1 MLLRGRPPPPDDTL
15 RALAALRLQSLHRDF
30 SPRAPLPRL
39 DRLLPPSAPPRED
52 PPRPVPRPPPSA
64 ALLAGAIW
72 SPGLA
77 KRRAERT
84 RRGGGAGGTAGSVAR
99 EGGGGA
105 GAAAAV
111 LGGWKRLRGMGRAEA
126 MAAYLALAAQCPGF
140 GAARYDVLELST
152 VRGRRERG
160 LWWPK
165 PYTSAPEPQAPLW
178 VIALPAPSTAAHLKP
193 QESLALGLSPL
204 RSLKPHHTRRVD
216 HRGDRETPCSQ
227 PSPPTKNNAAGSPPS
242 TLTLPICP

>member
-1 MLLRGRPPPPDDTL
+1 MSGASPQAHALLLRGRPPPPDDTL

-39 DRLLPPSAPPRED
+39 DRLLPSPSPPREG
-52 PPRPVPRPPPSA
+52 PPRSVPRSPRSA
-64 ALLAGAIW
+64 ALLAGAVW

-77 KRRAERT
+77 KRRVERA
-84 RRGGGAGGTAGSVAR
+84 RRSGAGRRAGSVPH

-105 GAAAAV
+105 GTAAAV

-152 VRGRRERG
+152 VRGKREKG

-165 PYTSAPEPQAPLW
+165 PHTFAPESLTSTVGHFIPT
-178 VIALPAPSTAAHLKP
+178 PSTAAHLRP
-193 QESLALGLSPL
+193 QVSQVLGRSPPWSLSPF
-204 RSLKPHHTRRVD
+204 HTSTVD
-216 HRGDRETPCSQ
+216 HRGNGD
-227 PSPPTKNNAAGSPPS
+227 
-242 TLTLPICP
+242 TLLTAIFPNPK